1 MRFLLFLFS
10 FIVQI
15 QIGITQTNI
24 QSSVKSKYYLD
35 TYVGYSNANY
45 KIDKSLPDNATH
57 INKDLAI
64 PLGFKAEILICEN
77 FGIGVDAFFN
87 KGKVGYIENEYEYS
101 FERNLM
107 QFLATAN
114 LLGTFIGL
122 FISVPLYFFR
132 GVNGIVPAII
142 LSSAASFL
150 VALYFSNKLKIAKVA
165 VSKIETIE
173 EGKEMLKMGYLAGS
187 NVYVCTQHTPKIV
200 ADFFEVLDPI
210 FALVQECED
219 GRDVISLLNG
229 PVCHSGFKRL
239 N

>member
-114 LLGTFIGL
+114 WHYSIYNSKLDFSFQAALGYKKYSQTEKSNDL
-122 FISVPLYFFR
+122 NFISDSYENRIKFTGKLSLTTRYFITENIGF
-132 GVNGIVPAII
+132 N
-142 LSSAASFL
+142 ASFSVGSPFL
-150 VALYFSNKLKIAKVA
+150 SGGLTAK
-165 VSKIETIE
+165 
-173 EGKEMLKMGYLAGS
+173 
-187 NVYVCTQHTPKIV
+187 
-200 ADFFEVLDPI
+200 F
-210 FALVQECED
+210 
-219 GRDVISLLNG
+219 
-229 PVCHSGFKRL
+229 
-239 N
+239 